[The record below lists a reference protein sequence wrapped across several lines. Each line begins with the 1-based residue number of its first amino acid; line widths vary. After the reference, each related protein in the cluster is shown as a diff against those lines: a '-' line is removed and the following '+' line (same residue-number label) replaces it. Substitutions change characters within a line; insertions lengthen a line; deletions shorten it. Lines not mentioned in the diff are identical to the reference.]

1 MVSMFDSP
9 TTRDLSSRISKGIQI
24 QEARS
29 YYGFRNMRSSIHLEA
44 YSDYLKPQS
53 NNPSP
58 SLQTK
63 MSWIQ
68 RQIVEPGTRFSKLLL
83 VDALVRGVFCAGTL
97 AAIEWTTRED
107 PSANISSAF
116 LEITRDLHQDVMF
129 NSLVFSYLCRRIHP
143 CSLADIVKEAVTIE
157 QDFVK
162 GLDVNLINQHIE
174 FAADRLIIGFGGTA
188 IYNSATVFSFKPL
201 ESSNNAKAQVG
212 VEKPTS
218 SLSTASLVFD
228 EDF

>member
-1 MVSMFDSP
+1 MFDSP
-9 TTRDLSSRISKGIQI
+9 TTHDLSSRISKGIQI

-29 YYGFRNMRSSIHLEA
+29 YYGFQNIRSSIHLEV

-83 VDALVRGVFCAGTL
+83 VDALVRGVFCAG
-97 AAIEWTTRED
+97 RHVQ
-107 PSANISSAF
+107 F
-116 LEITRDLHQDVMF
+116 LGV
-129 NSLVFSYLCRRIHP
+129 HP

-218 SLSTASLVFD
+218 SLSTASLVFN